1 MTVYEFKTSIVQT
14 IQRRAV
20 MKGIELDKVLR
31 VDDFKLI
38 GDGRKLE
45 ETDPLKVNEV
55 FIQLF
60 IRGGGKSVL
69 KTKDKKLQL
78 VERLKKD
85 IMEASQK
92 INNDNIKS
100 LASVKAV
107 EKKISDMMTA
117 QDTEKALKELALNCD
132 SKEKLDEC
140 IALLDRSDKSTQVC
154 NTVEGRLKRVSKI
167 IFGRDGSQILE
178 MKEQI
183 DHITDA
189 MNSSLQFLYMKT
201 SASSDR
207 FDIGDFRTMLISA
220 RSYLEGKDA
229 ML

>member
-1 MTVYEFKTSIVQT
+1 MRVGESTIETWDGGFSLENLDLVDGSVVYAS
-14 IQRRAV
+14 
-20 MKGIELDKVLR
+20 LR
-31 VDDFKLI
+31 
-38 GDGRKLE
+38 G
-45 ETDPLKVNEV
+45 P
-55 FIQLF
+55 
-60 IRGGGKSVL
+60 GGGKGVQ

-100 LASVKAV
+100 MASVKAV

-117 QDTEKALKELALNCD
+117 QDTEKALRELALSCD
-132 SKEKLDEC
+132 SKENLDVC

-167 IFGRDGSQILE
+167 IFGRDGNQITE

-189 MNSSLQFLYMKT
+189 MNSSLQFLYMKK

-207 FDIGDFRTMLISA
+207 FDMGDFRTMLISA
-220 RSYLEGKDA
+220 RSYLEDKDA